1 MHLGEG
7 TAVNEG
13 ASPAAVELEGIR
25 KQFGPR
31 VILDNIHLCVAAGE
45 ILVLVG
51 PSGSGKSTLLKIVS
65 GIEKPDA
72 GRVLLAG
79 RDCTDL
85 PPYRRAVHTVF
96 QNYALFPHLDVLGN
110 VMFPLVVTR
119 RPKAQA
125 RQRALEA
132 LDWVQLGG
140 FARRR
145 VETLSGGERQRVAL
159 ARALVD
165 TPQCLLLD
173 EPLSALDPH
182 LRGETLELLKELQR
196 HLGTTFL
203 FITHDREEALRLGH
217 RIGVLHRGRLE
228 QLDTP
233 EQVYRHPRTAFVASF
248 LGRINWLA
256 GTLDGEGAQRSV
268 RIGPAVIPCP
278 THQTLPAGPV
288 RVGVRPED
296 VRLGP
301 GGWLTARIVE
311 RTFLGDVVQL
321 RLVLPDGTTLLADP
335 REPEDGWRPGQTV
348 HLGWLP
354 EAMHLFPLSADLAT
368 PAAAQGGLPEE
379 SLSVAGPAVDN
390 SP

>member
-1 MHLGEG
+1 M
-7 TAVNEG
+7 NEG
-13 ASPAAVELEGIR
+13 ASPVAVELQGICKR
-25 KQFGPR
+25 FGSR
-31 VILDNIHLCVAAGE
+31 TILDTIDLRVAAGE

-79 RDCTDL
+79 HDCTDL

-110 VMFPLVVTR
+110 VMFPLVVAG
-119 RPKAQA
+119 RPKAEARLRA
-125 RQRALEA
+125 RQA

-140 FARRR
+140 FARRG

-165 TPQCLLLD
+165 APQCLLLD

-182 LRGETLELLKELQR
+182 LRGETLELLKRLQR

-233 EQVYRHPRTAFVASF
+233 EQVYRHPQTAFVASF
-248 LGRINWLA
+248 LGRINWLT
-256 GTLDGEGAQRSV
+256 GTLDGEGTQRSV
-268 RIGPAVIPCP
+268 HIGPAVVPCP
-278 THQTLPAGPV
+278 AHRSLPAGPV

-301 GGWLTARIVE
+301 GGWLAAQVIE

-321 RLVLPDGTTLLADP
+321 RLALPDGTLLLADP
-335 REPEDGWRPGQTV
+335 REPEDGWRVGQTV
-348 HLGWLP
+348 QVGWSP
-354 EAMHLFPLSADLAT
+354 AAMHLFPISSDSPSETPGDVPQAILAGT
-368 PAAAQGGLPEE
+368 DAAGGELP
-379 SLSVAGPAVDN
+379 
-390 SP
+390 

>member
-1 MHLGEG
+1 M
-7 TAVNEG
+7 NEG
-13 ASPAAVELEGIR
+13 APPAAVELKGIC

-31 VILDNIHLCVAAGE
+31 VILDRIHLSVAAGE

-72 GRVLLAG
+72 GRVLLSG

-85 PPYRRAVHTVF
+85 PPYRRPVHTVF
-96 QNYALFPHLDVLGN
+96 QNHALFPHLDVLGN
-110 VMFPLVVTR
+110 VMFPLAVAG
-119 RPKAQA
+119 RPRAEAQ
-125 RQRALEA
+125 QRALAA
-132 LDWVQLGG
+132 LEWVQLGG
-140 FARRR
+140 FARRS

-182 LRGETLELLKELQR
+182 LRGQTLELLKDLQR
-196 HLGTTFL
+196 RLGTTFL
-203 FITHDREEALRLGH
+203 FITHDRQEALRLGH
-217 RIGVLHRGRLE
+217 RVGVLHGGRLE

-233 EQVYRHPRTAFVASF
+233 EQVYRHPQTAFVASF

-256 GTLDGEGAQRSV
+256 GTLDGEGSQRKV
-268 RIGPAVIPCP
+268 WIGSAAIPCP
-278 THQTLPAGPV
+278 AQRTLPAGPV

-296 VRLGP
+296 VRIGAE
-301 GGWLTARIVE
+301 GWLHARIVE

-321 RLVLPDGTTLLADP
+321 RLALPDGTILLADQ
-335 REPEDGWRPGQTV
+335 REPENGWRPGQSV
-348 HLGWLP
+348 PVGWRP
-354 EAMHLFPLSADLAT
+354 EAMHLFPWSAEICSAEETGEVILHAS
-368 PAAAQGGLPEE
+368 PAEASAAAGERP
-379 SLSVAGPAVDN
+379 
-390 SP
+390 